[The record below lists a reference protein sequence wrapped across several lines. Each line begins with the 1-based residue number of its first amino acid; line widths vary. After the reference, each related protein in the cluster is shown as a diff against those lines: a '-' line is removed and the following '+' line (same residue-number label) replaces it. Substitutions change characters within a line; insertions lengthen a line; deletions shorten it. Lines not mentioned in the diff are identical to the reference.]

1 MCVVSYHPHLTSLI
15 KTQTKLDKVG
25 DSPWWI
31 YRRLITSNTPVP
43 LTCEELINHGEIP
56 PFDCVWP
63 VLVGQIM
70 IALCSDQLIILIDTV
85 SYLSHWANDTNWKYG
100 QVFAIGKE
108 WSVNMSV
115 SDADWLWSI
124 PTVYFFFLGISL
136 WEKWGIYHSG
146 EPLKIWLGGRKGRK
160 KRVVVMVV
168 TRSQYMQTTIS
179 SCGTYWGNHITHF
192 C

>member
-1 MCVVSYHPHLTSLI
+1 MTHHDGYIEGWSHLTPQCHSPVKSSSTMEKSHPLI
-15 KTQTKLDKVG
+15 
-25 DSPWWI
+25 
-31 YRRLITSNTPVP
+31 
-43 LTCEELINHGEIP
+43 
-56 PFDCVWP
+56 VWP

-146 EPLKIWLGGRKGRK
+146 EPLKIWLRGRKGRK